1 MNWKDVL
8 ADKAKYPDDLRFTI
22 NGAEVT
28 LGAIRQQNDAS
39 QGEIQQRLTARQQE
53 LDNVGRQQNAA
64 TDNLARIVD
73 NVTRVTGLSV
83 EDVVAGRIPENLRS
97 KVQEATL
104 RTETSAGVPFAE
116 DPLYAPVVRELQ
128 PIRGDIGLLKQ
139 ALGQSL
145 STYREDRARLDYLD
159 WRTSRK
165 LPDDFS
171 ITSKQA
177 VDLAV
182 SKGYKNEVGWPDVGR
197 ALDELVAP
205 VAAKANEAE
214 ILARGVEQGRR
225 QALAEQAAS
234 MGQPTLGGISTST
247 SAGGVDFSGTPA
259 PAGERVASIR
269 EQLNK
274 AFADPQMLTS
284 AVQ

>member
-1 MNWKDVL
+1 MNWAEILSNKS
-8 ADKAKYPDDLRFTI
+8 KYPDDAKINI
-22 NGAEVT
+22 NGVEVT

-53 LDNVGRQQNAA
+53 LDNVGRQQSAA

-104 RTETSAGVPFAE
+104 RTETTAGVPLAE
-116 DPLYAPVVRELQ
+116 DPLYAPIVRELA
-128 PIRGDIGLLKQ
+128 PIRQNLELLRNGLGQ
-139 ALGQSL
+139 ALN
-145 STYREDRARLDYLD
+145 TYREDRARLDYLD

-165 LPDDFS
+165 LPDDFNV
-171 ITSKQA
+171 TSKQA

-182 SKGYKNEVGWPDVGR
+182 SKGYRNEVGWPDVGR

-205 VAAKANEAE
+205 AAAKANEETLATKYREEGRQQARAE
-214 ILARGVEQGRR
+214 L
-225 QALAEQAAS
+225 AAS
-234 MGQPTLGGISTST
+234 MGQPTLGGISTTT
-247 SAGGVDFSGTPA
+247 SAGGVDFSGA
-259 PAGERVASIR
+259 PDKGERVSSIR

-274 AFADPQMLTS
+274 AFNDPAMLTS